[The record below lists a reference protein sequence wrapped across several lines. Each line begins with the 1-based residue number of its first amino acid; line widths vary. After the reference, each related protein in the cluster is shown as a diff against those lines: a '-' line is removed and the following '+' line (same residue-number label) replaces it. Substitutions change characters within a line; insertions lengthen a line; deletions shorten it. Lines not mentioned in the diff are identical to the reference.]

1 LQGRDVERQAMTAK
15 LYRAPVITLALTEA
29 QVAAITEPA
38 LAGLR
43 KEHERILKREA
54 RKLDKALAAAKEA
67 AADYQRT
74 RANALKAQGEIRELK
89 QKLRG
94 FQ

>member
-1 LQGRDVERQAMTAK
+1 MKEEALK
-15 LYRAPVITLALTEA
+15 LALTEA

-38 LAGLR
+38 LAALR
-43 KEHERILKREA
+43 KEHDRILKREA
-54 RKLDKALAAAKEA
+54 RKLDKAIAAAKEA

-74 RANALKAQGEIRELK
+74 RTLALKAQGEISELK
-89 QKLRG
+89 HKLRE

>member
-1 LQGRDVERQAMTAK
+1 MKEEALK
-15 LYRAPVITLALTEA
+15 LALTEA

-38 LAGLR
+38 LAALR

-54 RKLDKALAAAKEA
+54 RKLDKALAAAKES

-74 RANALKAQGEIRELK
+74 RALALKAQCEIRELK
-89 QKLRG
+89 HKLRE

>member
-1 LQGRDVERQAMTAK
+1 MTAK
-15 LYRAPVITLALTEA
+15 LYRAPVIALALTEA

-38 LAGLR
+38 LAALR

-54 RKLDKALAAAKEA
+54 RKLDKAIAAAKEA

-74 RANALKAQGEIRELK
+74 RTLALKAQGEIRELK
-89 QKLRG
+89 HKLRE

>member
-1 LQGRDVERQAMTAK
+1 MTAK
-15 LYRAPVITLALTEA
+15 IYRAPVFAIQLTEA

-38 LAGLR
+38 LAALR

-54 RKLDKALAAAKEA
+54 RKLDKAIAAAKEA

-74 RANALKAQGEIRELK
+74 RTLALKAQGEIRDLK
-89 QKLRG
+89 HTLREYR
-94 FQ
+94 

>member
-1 LQGRDVERQAMTAK
+1 MTAK
-15 LYRAPVITLALTEA
+15 LYRAPVITLSLTEA

-38 LAGLR
+38 LAALR
-43 KEHERILKREA
+43 KEHERVLKREA

-74 RANALKAQGEIRELK
+74 RTLALKAQGEIRELK
-89 QKLRG
+89 HKLRE

>member
-1 LQGRDVERQAMTAK
+1 MTAK
-15 LYRAPVITLALTEA
+15 IYRAPVITLALTEA

-38 LAGLR
+38 LAALR

-54 RKLDKALAAAKEA
+54 RKLGKALAAAKEA

-74 RANALKAQGEIRELK
+74 RTLALKAQGEIRDLK
-89 QKLRG
+89 HKLREH
-94 FQ
+94 Q

>member
-1 LQGRDVERQAMTAK
+1 MTAK
-15 LYRAPVITLALTEA
+15 LYRIPVVTLALTEA

-74 RANALKAQGEIRELK
+74 RALALKAQGEIFYLK
-89 QKLRG
+89 QKLRENT
-94 FQ
+94 

>member
-1 LQGRDVERQAMTAK
+1 MTAK
-15 LYRAPVITLALTEA
+15 LYRAPVVTLALTEA
-29 QVAAITEPA
+29 QVATITEPA

-54 RKLDKALAAAKEA
+54 RKLDKAIAAAKEA

-74 RANALKAQGEIRELK
+74 RALALKAQGEIRELK
-89 QKLRG
+89 HKLRE

>member
-1 LQGRDVERQAMTAK
+1 MTAK
-15 LYRAPVITLALTEA
+15 LYRAPVVTLALTEA

-74 RANALKAQGEIRELK
+74 RTLALKAQGEIFYLK
-89 QKLRG
+89 QKLRENT
-94 FQ
+94 

>member
-1 LQGRDVERQAMTAK
+1 MTAK
-15 LYRAPVITLALTEA
+15 LYRAPVVTLALTEA

-74 RANALKAQGEIRELK
+74 RTLALKAQGEIRDLK
-89 QKLRG
+89 HKLRE

>member
-1 LQGRDVERQAMTAK
+1 MKEEALK
-15 LYRAPVITLALTEA
+15 LALTEA

-38 LAGLR
+38 LAALR

-54 RKLDKALAAAKEA
+54 RKLDKAVAAAKEA

-74 RANALKAQGEIRELK
+74 RALALKAQGEIRELK
-89 QKLRG
+89 HKLREY
-94 FQ
+94 Q

>member
-1 LQGRDVERQAMTAK
+1 MNAK
-15 LYRAPVITLALTEA
+15 IYRIPVVTLALTEA

-38 LAGLR
+38 LAALR
-43 KEHERILKREA
+43 KEHTRILKREA
-54 RKLDKALAAAKEA
+54 RKLDKALAAANEA

-74 RANALKAQGEIRELK
+74 RTLALKSQGEIFYLK
-89 QKLRG
+89 QKLRE

>member
-1 LQGRDVERQAMTAK
+1 MTAK
-15 LYRAPVITLALTEA
+15 LYRAPITTLTLTEA

-74 RANALKAQGEIRELK
+74 RTLALKAQGEIRELK
-89 QKLRG
+89 HKLRE